1 MEDNFYFFVV
11 FMIKIMMNMM
21 MMMMMLIAKPCSG
34 RRGKEVEEGGKAVEE
49 DRRWL
54 LGDVELF
61 LFKVFKCNLV
71 SCQAEYAFDVVAVVI
86 VKNK

>member
-1 MEDNFYFFVV
+1 M
-11 FMIKIMMNMM
+11 
-21 MMMMMLIAKPCSG
+21 
-34 RRGKEVEEGGKAVEE
+34 EEGGKAVEE
-49 DRRWL
+49 GRRWL

-61 LFKVFKCNLV
+61 LFKVLKCNLV

>member
-1 MEDNFYFFVV
+1 MEDDFYLV
-11 FMIKIMMNMM
+11 FMIKMMINMM
-21 MMMMMLIAKPCSG
+21 MMMIAKPCSG

-61 LFKVFKCNLV
+61 LFKVLKCNLV

>member
-1 MEDNFYFFVV
+1 MEDDFYFFVV
-11 FMIKIMMNMM
+11 FMIKIIMN

-61 LFKVFKCNLV
+61 LFKVLKCNLV

>member
-1 MEDNFYFFVV
+1 M
-11 FMIKIMMNMM
+11 
-21 MMMMMLIAKPCSG
+21 
-34 RRGKEVEEGGKAVEE
+34 EEGGKAVEE

-54 LGDVELF
+54 LGDVELL
-61 LFKVFKCNLV
+61 LFKVLKCNLV

>member
-1 MEDNFYFFVV
+1 M
-11 FMIKIMMNMM
+11 
-21 MMMMMLIAKPCSG
+21 
-34 RRGKEVEEGGKAVEE
+34 EEGGKAVEE

-61 LFKVFKCNLV
+61 LFKVLKCNLV
-71 SCQAEYAFDVVAVVI
+71 SCQAEDAFDVVAVVI